1 MIKCILGFNGEG
13 QGEHK
18 SSWGERGGAPR
29 PGLDVNVDQVDDDVD
44 QVGVDVDQVD
54 VNFDQADQN
63 RFPGG
68 SPLLFCTQGSNL
80 ARFSRSGNLLTN

>member
-1 MIKCILGFNGEG
+1 MNIKAAE
-13 QGEHK
+13 
-18 SSWGERGGAPR
+18 ERGEVRQGQVLMSMWIR
-29 PGLDVNVDQVDDDVD
+29 LMSIRLDVNQVDVDVD